1 MGTYISN
8 SPTETEALGASWG
21 RDAGAGIVIAL
32 CGELGAGKTQLVK
45 GIATGLGIPARVH
58 SPSFTLVNIYGGG
71 RLVLYHIDLYRLQ
84 TPEQIIA
91 AGLEEYLQPQGVTA
105 IEWAEK
111 WFGTDPLEAARRLN
125 IRLRWVN
132 IRITDMAQRCISYE
146 DFGT

>member
-8 SPTETEALGASWG
+8 SPAETEALGASWG
-21 RDAGAGIVIAL
+21 RNARAGIVIAL

-45 GIATGLGIPARVH
+45 GIAAGLGIPGRVH

-71 RLVLYHIDLYRLQ
+71 RLFLYHIDLYRLQ

-91 AGLEEYLQPQGVTA
+91 AGLDEYLQPHGVTA

-111 WFGTDPLEAARRLN
+111 WFGNDPLEAAQRLN
-125 IRLRWVN
+125 LRLRWVN
-132 IRITDMAQRCISYE
+132 IRITDTAQRCISYE